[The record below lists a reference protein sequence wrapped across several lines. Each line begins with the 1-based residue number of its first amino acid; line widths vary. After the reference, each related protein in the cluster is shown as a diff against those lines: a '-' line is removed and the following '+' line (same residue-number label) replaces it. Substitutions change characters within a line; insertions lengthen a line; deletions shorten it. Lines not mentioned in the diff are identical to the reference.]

1 MISPADVSAYSR
13 RLEEPMTQSPDSN
26 EDSFHRDRR
35 EHAGAPGHL
44 DDDRL
49 AHLAEEERVAAGLDD
64 FDPDDVPAATDAPVP
79 ADITESEQYTG
90 ERGEIKREEARG
102 ELPEGGHRD
111 AFPPTHYDET

>member
-1 MISPADVSAYSR
+1 
-13 RLEEPMTQSPDSN
+13 MTQSPDSN

-64 FDPDDVPAATDAPVP
+64 FDPEDVPAATDAPVP
-79 ADITESEQYTG
+79 TDITESEQYQD

>member
-1 MISPADVSAYSR
+1 
-13 RLEEPMTQSPDSN
+13 MTQSPDTG
-26 EDSFHRDRR
+26 EDGFRRDRR
-35 EHAGAPGHL
+35 QHAGAPAHL
-44 DDDRL
+44 DDDHL

-79 ADITESEQYTG
+79 TDITESEQYQD